1 MRHIIIQTGQVPFFN
16 QIAESSIQVL
26 DLVVEHM
33 TPADELIFIAINK
46 DIYYAYERFKA
57 QNEHHANANIK
68 LIDLSD
74 SYDMSITGLCI
85 YLFEQLIHEQVN
97 SVIDTLTIFNG
108 ACVEDSN
115 QEVSYFAHWLSA
127 TTAEPLS
134 SFALNQY
141 EAGMMICFQLIDLIA
156 CKQSKTLQI
165 NNINEDPMQCK
176 LTPLL
181 HYIATKFGQRT
192 KLYKHVPEVKQFF
205 FHEHDG
211 YEFCPF
217 QQYAYLHGKR
227 FTYVNA
233 SHTELDAKQAY
244 KKHDFAFSMTNVW
257 SDKNDRTEIIDALQ
271 YMHTKSFNYDTK
283 FIFQYAC
290 KHIARQDLINNS
302 DELLSYQDYLNLLR
316 CSKYTLIIPSYDT
329 TTFSLRRFVEAL
341 TQMCV
346 PLVYDKCN
354 MDWMPTEL
362 YDILECSSLIVHDL
376 SKLKEHV
383 NSIKLNWHNQ
393 LNALTHCN
401 WVRTYTTDGIYLDCL
416 KKCKL
421 L

>member
-16 QIAESSIQVL
+16 QIAGSSIQVL
-26 DLVVEHM
+26 NLVVEHM
-33 TPADELIFIAINK
+33 TPSDELIFVAINK
-46 DIYYAYERFKA
+46 DIYYAYERFKS
-57 QNEHHANANIK
+57 QNEHHANANIT

-85 YLFEQLIHEQVN
+85 YLFEQLVYNHTN
-97 SVIDTLTIFNG
+97 PTIDTLTIFNG
-108 ACVEDSN
+108 ACVEDAN

-134 SFALNQY
+134 SFALNKY
-141 EAGMMICFQLIDLIA
+141 EAGMMICFQLVDLIA
-156 CKQSKTLQI
+156 CKQTKTLQI

-205 FHEHDG
+205 FHEHVG

-217 QQYAYLHGKR
+217 QQYSYLHDTKFGYMDATCSEFKR
-227 FTYVNA
+227 
-233 SHTELDAKQAY
+233 
-244 KKHDFAFSMTNVW
+244 HDFAFSMTNVW
-257 SDKNDRTEIIDALQ
+257 SDKNDRTEIIDTLQ
-271 YMHTKSFNYDTK
+271 YMHTKSFNDSTK

-290 KHIARQDLINNS
+290 KHIARKDLIDSS
-302 DELLSYQDYLNLLR
+302 DELLSYDEYLDLLWY
-316 CSKYTLIIPSYDT
+316 SKYTLIIPSYDT

-341 TQMCV
+341 IQECV

-354 MDWMPTEL
+354 IDWMPTEL
-362 YDILECSSLIVHDL
+362 RHILEQHNLIVSDL
-376 SKLKEHV
+376 SKLKEHI
-383 NSIKLNWHNQ
+383 NAIKLNWHNQ
-393 LNALTHCN
+393 LNALTHCK
-401 WVRTYTTDGIYLDCL
+401 WLYDYTTSGIYLDCL